1 MGKYRFIRIYPTLTI
16 QQNLLIKISN
26 VSKYVENKLQIIYN
40 ISPINFLSQQ
50 LSLWETLLETK
61 LHLFSPFKSR
71 IRIKPFGALNFP
83 RKTHSFQSMH
93 EHSVS
98 RLDIHY
104 QIDAVLSSV
113 TSSCTPTP
121 MPALQ
126 RHSIK
131 NHPSDS
137 IKSRAVFIHSF
148 SLHPSLLRHQEKRRE
163 RIR

>member
-1 MGKYRFIRIYPTLTI
+1 M
-16 QQNLLIKISN
+16 LIKISN
-26 VSKYVENKLQIIYN
+26 VSKYAFKTRVENKLYA
-40 ISPINFLSQQ
+40 NFHQLIPFPPNSYPLSRDITRNKTPP
-50 LSLWETLLETK
+50 SLFHPSNLV
-61 LHLFSPFKSR
+61 F
-71 IRIKPFGALNFP
+71 RIKPFGALNFP

-93 EHSVS
+93 EHSAS

-113 TSSCTPTP
+113 TSSCTPTR

-137 IKSRAVFIHSF
+137 IKSRAVFP
-148 SLHPSLLRHQEKRRE
+148 LRPSLLLRHREKRRE
-163 RIR
+163 GIR